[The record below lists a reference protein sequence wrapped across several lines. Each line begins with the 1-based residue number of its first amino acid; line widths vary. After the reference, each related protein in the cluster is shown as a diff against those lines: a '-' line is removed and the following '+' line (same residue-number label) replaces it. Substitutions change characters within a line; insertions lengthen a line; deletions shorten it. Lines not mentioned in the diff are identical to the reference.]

1 MKLSATQNLS
11 ETIPVQAVDTTDR
24 WSDWRWQQRNSLT
37 SLEDLLQSFPGLA
50 TGDLA
55 HRVRNNL
62 AERKLGITPYTASLI
77 RTDENNRP
85 LANDPI
91 WRQLVPDW
99 QPVERRHALAYDG
112 ESENWE
118 LPGEMVT
125 PICQHKYDNRVIL
138 RMANVCHAYCQF
150 CYEAL
155 RTLEKHTDKGSLRR
169 QDWQDTLAYIGA
181 HRELDEVILS
191 GGEPL
196 MHSDAHLDRYLGD
209 LRALRPDLIIRIH
222 TRALTFN
229 PYRITDELVE
239 ILARHEVSTVGLHV
253 AHSQELSGDFRA
265 AVRRLQQA
273 CPILFANI
281 PLLRGVNDDYDTL
294 SELCLNLYRLG
305 IQPHYLYHFM
315 PFSPGSETFRTDISA
330 AVTLVARMKRRL
342 SNIAVPEYV
351 LPHKTGK
358 YTVPLDLVGQRPVL
372 DQGPQGEF
380 LHFINWKGEPCT
392 FPE

>member
-1 MKLSATQNLS
+1 MTLSATQALS
-11 ETIPVQAVDTTDR
+11 GTIPVEVVDGTER
-24 WSDWRWQQRNSLT
+24 WSDWRWQQRNALT
-37 SLEDLLQSFPGLA
+37 SLDDLLQSFPGLA
-50 TGDLA
+50 NGDLA
-55 HRVRNNL
+55 ERVRHHL

-77 RTDENNRP
+77 RRDEADRP
-85 LANDPI
+85 LASDPI

-99 QPVERRHALAYDG
+99 QATEAAAALAYDG

-118 LPGEMVT
+118 LPDEMVT

-138 RMANVCHAYCQF
+138 RMANACHAYCQF

-169 QDWQDTLAYIGA
+169 QDWQDTLAYIRS

-209 LRALRPDLIIRIH
+209 LRGLRPELIIRIH

-229 PYRITDELVE
+229 PYRITGELVE
-239 ILARHEVSTVGLHV
+239 VLARHEVNTVGLHV
-253 AHSQELSGDFRA
+253 AHPRELTRDFRM
-265 AVRRLQQA
+265 AVRRLQGA

-281 PLLRGVNDDYDTL
+281 PLLRGINDDYETL
-294 SELCLNLYRLG
+294 SELCLSLYRMG
-305 IQPHYLYHFM
+305 VQPHYLYHFM
-315 PFSPGSETFRTDISA
+315 PFSPGSATYRTDISA
-330 AVTLVARMKRRL
+330 AVALVARMKRRL

-358 YTVPLDLVGQRPVL
+358 FTVPLDLVGQRPML
-372 DQGPQGEF
+372 DQGPHGEF
-380 LHFINWKGEPCT
+380 LHFINWKGQPCT